1 MITGIS
7 PGICNIIFTNISG
20 TPFINS
26 VTVTNIISTITLT
39 SSIPSTNQVVTG
51 SSPFTNITYSINQNA
66 GIVMFSGAF
75 PEGITGSFYNGI
87 YTISG
92 TPIETGT
99 FSYTLSATSCGT
111 CGFDG
116 VTVSGTIT
124 SHIASICLNN
134 SKQLTVVGT
143 PNLINPWVSSSPT
156 IATVSPTGLVTGIS
170 TGTAT
175 IIYTDDNSNTI
186 TYTVYINNPISI
198 NPITGVKTICVGAYS
213 ILSDLTLGGTWSSS
227 NTAIATVSSNG
238 TVSGISPGSC
248 VISYTASPNGCAT
261 TVTTPFTV
269 VEAGSPATLV
279 LTSAFGTDHQMLH
292 VNHYSVDTIFYDT
305 LVPIVYSMGGGATDI
320 HLIPGISSLP
330 SGVTGVYLN
339 GVFTISGVPYKIV
352 VNGTVPLPYVYNYS
366 VTTSGG
372 IYCYN
377 YGLSPGSCSAPG
389 DGLIGEPPTPPANPI
404 LEGDITLEV
413 PCLGAIAGFLPS
425 GCEFMNY
432 TASL

>member
-1 MITGIS
+1 MQIPYLPKLIKITTKLFLAGFFLSFYFSSLSQISPICVGGSQQLTGINPNTSNPWTSSNTSIAVVSSSGLITGIS

-156 IATVSPTGLVTGIS
+156 IATVSPTGLVTGIFNWH
-170 TGTAT
+170 GN
-175 IIYTDDNSNTI
+175 YN
-186 TYTVYINNPISI
+186 
-198 NPITGVKTICVGAYS
+198 
-213 ILSDLTLGGTWSSS
+213 
-227 NTAIATVSSNG
+227 
-238 TVSGISPGSC
+238 
-248 VISYTASPNGCAT
+248 
-261 TVTTPFTV
+261 
-269 VEAGSPATLV
+269 
-279 LTSAFGTDHQMLH
+279 LH
-292 VNHYSVDTIFYDT
+292 
-305 LVPIVYSMGGGATDI
+305 
-320 HLIPGISSLP
+320 
-330 SGVTGVYLN
+330 
-339 GVFTISGVPYKIV
+339 
-352 VNGTVPLPYVYNYS
+352 
-366 VTTSGG
+366 
-372 IYCYN
+372 
-377 YGLSPGSCSAPG
+377 
-389 DGLIGEPPTPPANPI
+389 
-404 LEGDITLEV
+404 
-413 PCLGAIAGFLPS
+413 
-425 GCEFMNY
+425 
-432 TASL
+432 